1 LKLIKIPKQLRD
13 RRAVSAVISNII
25 LIGAV
30 IVIGLGVVAWTYS
43 RSSAY
48 RTQYSESVNSDV
60 DKLRERVSFEYV
72 FYNNAAKNLS
82 VYLMNSGKVG
92 KVNVT
97 TAYVSYSNGS
107 LLATFSSPQ
116 LKFLSTNSNATHLD
130 IGQEGYF
137 VISLSS
143 IPLTQGTVYTVKVV
157 TWRGSSFENT
167 FVA

>member
-1 LKLIKIPKQLRD
+1 MQSTKILKLLRE
-13 RRAVSAVISNII
+13 RRAVSAVISNVI

-30 IVIGLGVVAWTYS
+30 IAVGFAVVAWTYS

-48 RTQYSESVNSDV
+48 MTQYSESVNSDV

-72 FYNNAAKNLS
+72 FYNNTAKSLS
-82 VYLMNSGKVG
+82 IYLMNSGKVG
-92 KVNVT
+92 NMNFT
-97 TAYVSYSNGS
+97 TVYVSNTSWVG
-107 LLATFSSPQ
+107 TFPSIQFQ
-116 LKFLSTNSNATHLD
+116 LKFLNGTSTPGLAL
-130 IGQEGYF
+130 GQEGNF

-143 IPLTQGTVYTVKVV
+143 IPLTQGNVYTVKVV

>member
-1 LKLIKIPKQLRD
+1 MKFIKIPKLLRD
-13 RRAVSAVISNII
+13 RRAVSAVISNLI

-30 IVIGLGVVAWTYS
+30 IVIGFAVVAWTYS

-48 RTQYSESVNSDV
+48 MTQYSDSVNSDV

-72 FYNNAAKNLS
+72 FYNNTARNMS

-92 KVNVT
+92 NMNFT
-97 TAYVSYSNGS
+97 TVYVSNTSGVVGIFNS
-107 LLATFSSPQ
+107 TQFQ
-116 LKFLSTNSNATHLD
+116 LKFLNETSTPNL
-130 IGQEGYF
+130 GVGKEGYF

-143 IPLTQGTVYTVKVV
+143 IPLTQGNVYTVKVV

>member
-1 LKLIKIPKQLRD
+1 MDLRKVWKLLRE
-13 RRAVSAVISNII
+13 RRAVSTIVSNII
-25 LIGAV
+25 LVGAV
-30 IVIGLGVVAWTYS
+30 IAVGFAVVAWTYS
-43 RSSAY
+43 QSSAY
-48 RTQYSESVNSDV
+48 MTQYSESVNSDV

-72 FYNNAAKNLS
+72 FYNNTAPNSLS

-107 LLATFSSPQ
+107 LRATFSSPQ
-116 LKFLSTNSNATHLD
+116 LKFLSTNLNATYLD
-130 IGQEGYF
+130 IGREGYF
-137 VISLSS
+137 VSS
-143 IPLTQGTVYTVKVV
+143 ITLQPGTVYTVKVV

>member
-25 LIGAV
+25 LVGAV
-30 IVIGLGVVAWTYS
+30 IAVGFAVVAWTYS

-48 RTQYSESVNSDV
+48 MTQYSESVNSDV

-72 FYNNAAKNLS
+72 FYNNTAKSLS
-82 VYLMNSGKVG
+82 IYLINSGKVG

-107 LLATFSSPQ
+107 LLATFPSPQ
-116 LKFLSTNSNATHLD
+116 LKFLNTTQTSYLD
-130 IGQEGYF
+130 IGKEGYF
-137 VISLSS
+137 VISPTLQ
-143 IPLTQGTVYTVKVV
+143 PNTVYTVKVV

>member
-1 LKLIKIPKQLRD
+1 MKLRKVAKLFRD
-13 RRAVSAVISNII
+13 RGGVSAVISNVI
-25 LIGAV
+25 LVGAV
-30 IVIGLGVVAWTYS
+30 IAVGFSVMAWTYS
-43 RSSAY
+43 QSSLYQAQY
-48 RTQYSESVNSDV
+48 RESVSSDI

-72 FYNNAAKNLS
+72 FYNNNSLS

-116 LKFLSTNSNATHLD
+116 LKFLSTNLNATYLD

-137 VISLSS
+137 VSS
-143 IPLTQGTVYTVKVV
+143 ITLQPRTVYTVKVV